1 MTTEE
6 VEIQKLKDAADL
18 NLQQHKEI
26 MEAIKAINNKL
37 SPISDTYRTVNTLGK
52 WLMAVLVFLS
62 ILVGVIASYFSIF
75 NRGK

>member
-26 MEAIKAINNKL
+26 MEAVKAINDKL
-37 SPISDTYRTVNTLGK
+37 TPIAETYQTVNTLGK
-52 WLMAVLVFLS
+52 WLTALLVFLS
-62 ILVGVIASYFSIF
+62 ILGGVIWTWSKII
-75 NRGK
+75 KK